1 MLTSNSIQIPHI
13 TWGSQLRALWAIAK
27 KDWRQYW
34 RYPLNAISS
43 IMQPIIWLTPVY
55 FMGLA
60 FSVDGEARG
69 FAAYSG
75 TSDFMSFIL
84 VGTALSNFIG
94 SVFWGMGYSMKDD
107 MDSGVLESNWM
118 TPVPRPLLLAGRTI
132 TSLTVTLITSLLM
145 LLLAGL
151 LFGFHPTG
159 NVWAALLTVFPML
172 IGLYGFGFAF
182 AALVMIMKEAN
193 AMVDMSSFLVQ
204 LFSGSSFPVQA
215 LPRWLLPVA
224 LALPLTYGFDATRGW
239 LLRTQTLLPLFW
251 EMVLL
256 GIFMVVMII
265 VGLAAF
271 QALERRARQLGNLG
285 QH

>member
-1 MLTSNSIQIPHI
+1 
-13 TWGSQLRALWAIAK
+13 
-27 KDWRQYW
+27 
-34 RYPLNAISS
+34 
-43 IMQPIIWLTPVY
+43 
-55 FMGLA
+55 
-60 FSVDGEARG
+60 
-69 FAAYSG
+69 
-75 TSDFMSFIL
+75 
-84 VGTALSNFIG
+84 
-94 SVFWGMGYSMKDD
+94 
-107 MDSGVLESNWM
+107 M

-132 TSLTVTLITSLLM
+132 TSLTVTLITSILM

-159 NVWAALLTVFPML
+159 NVWAALLTVLPML

-256 GIFMVVMII
+256 GIFMVAMIF